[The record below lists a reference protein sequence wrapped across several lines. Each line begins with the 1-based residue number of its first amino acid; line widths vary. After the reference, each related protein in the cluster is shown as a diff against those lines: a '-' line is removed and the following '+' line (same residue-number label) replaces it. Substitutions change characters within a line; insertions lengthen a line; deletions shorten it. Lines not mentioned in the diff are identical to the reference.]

1 MQAKPRRTVVDI
13 LYYGYTQYLFCQVV
27 LYSVKGI
34 DKNLNQNMSW
44 LVENM
49 SQKFI
54 RNMFRHDTFAR
65 LEHEMNF

>member
-1 MQAKPRRTVVDI
+1 MVTHNI
-13 LYYGYTQYLFCQVV
+13 FCQVV

-54 RNMFRHDTFAR
+54 RNMFRHDAFAR